1 MSLRLRLLVSYILV
15 VAVFL
20 LVTVF
25 ALIALLR
32 DNPFQRLLTTQQ
44 LLIEARVVASVS
56 REAAQGGVVAQALV
70 RRLQQ
75 RGSVTDTRILFVDGA
90 SGAVQSDSDDD
101 LVGQNLFELTGEPA
115 ANPLPLGG
123 TFEVDGE
130 SWLYAAQPVV
140 VGQRRGTLVV
150 AATSV
155 SRTPLLRDPVFLT
168 LISPMLAAT
177 AIALVS
183 ATALALIVA
192 RSIVRPIQHVA
203 SAAAAIAAG
212 DATQRAPV
220 EGPSEVRELATNFNT
235 MADRARVSQQS
246 QRDFLAN
253 VSHELKT
260 PLTSIRGFAQ
270 AILDG
275 AAGDDAAIRK
285 SASIIRAES
294 ERMAR
299 MVSEL
304 LDLSRIETGQL
315 LMQREPVQV
324 GDVLRACVERHML
337 RAQSA
342 NVSLTIDA
350 PSDLPSI
357 QGDGDR
363 LAQVFNNLTDNAL
376 KHTPAGGKVSIAA
389 RSMSGSSVVRRGKS
403 WPGAVEI
410 SVTDSGPGIPPE
422 DLSRIFERFYQI
434 DKSRA
439 RSASGGSLG
448 LGLAIVKEIVTAHGG
463 SIHAESVTGLGT
475 KFVVRL
481 PIQRGQPVPE
491 SQK

>member
-1 MSLRLRLLVSYILV
+1 MSLRARLLVSYILV
-15 VAVFL
+15 VAALL
-20 LVTVF
+20 LVIVF

-32 DNPFQRLLTTQQ
+32 DNPFQRLLTQQQ
-44 LLIEARVVASVS
+44 LSIEARVVASVS
-56 REAAQGGVVAQALV
+56 REAVQGGLVAQALI

-75 RGSVTDTRILFVDGA
+75 REATSETRILFVEGA
-90 SGAVQSDSDDD
+90 TGAVQGDSGDDWT
-101 LVGQNLFELTGEPA
+101 GQNLFDLAGQPA
-115 ANPLPLGG
+115 ATLLALEGTLQTGG
-123 TFEVDGE
+123 Q

-140 VGQRRGTLVV
+140 AGERSGLLVV
-150 AATSV
+150 AATPV
-155 SRTPLLRDPVFLT
+155 QRTPLLRDPVFLA
-168 LISPMLAAT
+168 LLSPLLAA
-177 AIALVS
+177 AFIALVI
-183 ATALALIVA
+183 AIVLAVIVA
-192 RSIVRPIQHVA
+192 RSIARPIQHVA
-203 SAAAAIAAG
+203 AAANAIAGG
-212 DATQRAPV
+212 DLRQPAPI
-220 EGPSEVRELATNFNT
+220 EGPSEVRELASNFNA
-235 MADRARVSQQS
+235 MVDRVRASQHS

-275 AAGDDAAIRK
+275 AAGDSESIRK
-285 SASIIRAES
+285 SASIIREES

-315 LMQREPVQV
+315 VMRREPVQV
-324 GDVLRACVERHML
+324 SEVLHGCVERQML
-337 RAQSA
+337 RAQGA
-342 NVSLTIDA
+342 NVSLALDA
-350 PSDLPSI
+350 PPDLPPI

-363 LAQVFNNLTDNAL
+363 LAQVFNNLIDNAL
-376 KHTPAGGKVSIAA
+376 KHTPSGGRVVLSTRA
-389 RSMSGSSVVRRGKS
+389 MTGSSVVRRGKP
-403 WPGAVEI
+403 WPGAVEV

-422 DLSRIFERFYQI
+422 DLSRIFERFYQV

-439 RSASGGSLG
+439 RSSSGGNLG

-481 PIQRGQPVPE
+481 PLERDQPVVDNA
-491 SQK
+491 